1 MGPETIGVLQRVTRV
16 TRVTRGV
23 PVQVSYI
30 GLALV
35 KFQPENSSEV
45 LVAILER
52 QFFLSSFGS
61 AYHNPPPPLDSDMS
75 DMHNFAKPW

>member
-30 GLALV
+30 SLALV

-61 AYHNPPPPLDSDMS
+61 AYHNRPLL
-75 DMHNFAKPW
+75 